1 MLINQTLT
9 VTDPNETSLEPD
21 SGQMNSAVIHEIRN
35 PLTSINLAAVM
46 LDSVL
51 LSAEGKQYVDIIK
64 RSTARINFLV
74 ESLFKSQ
81 PKKRETNYYSILQL
95 LNDVVESVKDRMFLK
110 NIILKKNFSQDCT
123 VLVSQEEIKIALT
136 NIIINAIDAMS
147 SDDGELE
154 LSTLQS
160 EDQFMLIIKDNGC
173 GISEQNLEKIFTP
186 LFTNKSNG
194 LGIGL
199 AATRYFF
206 QLNNVSVKIRSQE
219 NIGTSFCLVFNNSIT
234 SRHMLT
240 VPTFE
245 IIDIATNTLRP

>member
-9 VTDPNETSLEPD
+9 VIDPKEDLPEPD
-21 SGQMNSAVIHEIRN
+21 AGQMNSALIHEIRN

-46 LDSVL
+46 LDSVMVN
-51 LSAEGKQYVDIIK
+51 AEGKQYVDIIK
-64 RSTARINFLV
+64 RSTARINLLV
-74 ESLFKSQ
+74 ENLFKNQ
-81 PKKRETNYYSILQL
+81 PKKRKTDYYSVLQL
-95 LNDVVESVKDRMFLK
+95 LNEVVESVKDRMFLK
-110 NIILKKNFSQDCT
+110 NIILKKNFSQDCS
-123 VLVSQEEIKIALT
+123 VLVSQEEIKIAFT

-147 SDDGELE
+147 YTDGELE
-154 LSTLQS
+154 LSTVQM
-160 EDQFMLIIKDNGC
+160 EDKFMLIIKDNGC

-245 IIDIATNTLRP
+245 IIDIATITP

>member
-1 MLINQTLT
+1 MLINQSLT
-9 VTDPNETSLEPD
+9 VIDPKEDLLEPD
-21 SGQMNSAVIHEIRN
+21 AGQMNSALMHEIRN
-35 PLTSINLAAVM
+35 PLTSINLATVM
-46 LDSVL
+46 LDSLVVNV
-51 LSAEGKQYVDIIK
+51 EGRQYVDIIK

-81 PKKRETNYYSILQL
+81 PKKRETDYYSILKI
-95 LNDVVESVKDRMFLK
+95 LNEVVESVKDRMFLK
-110 NIILKKNFSQDCT
+110 NIILKKNFSHDCT

-147 SDDGELE
+147 STDGELE

-160 EDQFMLIIKDNGC
+160 DDQFMMIIKDNGC

-199 AATRYFF
+199 VATRYFF

-219 NIGTSFCLVFNNSIT
+219 NIGTSFCLIFNNSIT
-234 SRHMLT
+234 SRHLLT

-245 IIDIATNTLRP
+245 IINIATIIS

>member
-9 VTDPNETSLEPD
+9 VIDPNEASLEPD

-95 LNDVVESVKDRMFLK
+95 LNDVVESVKD
-110 NIILKKNFSQDCT
+110 
-123 VLVSQEEIKIALT
+123 
-136 NIIINAIDAMS
+136 
-147 SDDGELE
+147 
-154 LSTLQS
+154 
-160 EDQFMLIIKDNGC
+160 
-173 GISEQNLEKIFTP
+173 
-186 LFTNKSNG
+186 
-194 LGIGL
+194 
-199 AATRYFF
+199 
-206 QLNNVSVKIRSQE
+206 
-219 NIGTSFCLVFNNSIT
+219 
-234 SRHMLT
+234 
-240 VPTFE
+240 
-245 IIDIATNTLRP
+245 